1 MRRALLPAVLL
12 ALLLVMALLVA
23 SALGRPAPAA
33 ALDGAARV
41 EQVDTSAYPTVTLY
55 VSVRDQAGQLQGGLS
70 SADFAV
76 LEDGAPVDLAAFGG
90 AGAGPVTSVLVVD
103 RSGSME
109 DDRKLEGAREAALA
123 FIALMRPG
131 DTAALIAFDSDVELI
146 QTFTDDPVALRAAVE
161 RLRPEGGTALYDAML
176 AGTELLQETAGRRL
190 LVVLSDGQDCREPNN
205 CPVASGSRSTL
216 TEAITAAQAAGQPV
230 AVVGLGARTGGNG
243 FDEQVLQRIGA
254 ETGGRYLYAPRGDE
268 LAGLYADLAGAV
280 QQEYQLSYVSPRP
293 FYDGTRRDIR
303 VQVGSVTAAAGYT
316 ERHLINV
323 VASPWVGLVLL
334 TPLAALLI
342 LPGARRARRGIGAT
356 PVGQASAA
364 EPELALSAS
373 MAGAAAVA
381 EPARAAGAPATLI
394 EPGRA
399 AMAGLPP
406 DGEAAGLAGLVSERC
421 TACEAKLRMGAKFCS
436 ACGATQTAAE
446 ARRTFCDMCGR
457 PLTAGAKF
465 CMTCG
470 EVVVERGR
478 AP

>member
-23 SALGRPAPAA
+23 SALGRPAPTA

-55 VSVRDQAGQLQGGLS
+55 VSVRDEAGQLRSGLS
-70 SADFAV
+70 STDFTV
-76 LEDGAPVDLAAFGG
+76 LEDGAPVELATFGG

-146 QTFTDDPVALRAAVE
+146 QDFTADPVALSAAVE
-161 RLRPEGGTALYDAML
+161 RLRPDGGTALYDAVL
-176 AGTELLQETAGRRL
+176 AGTELLQEAAGRRL
-190 LVVLSDGQDCREPNN
+190 LVVLSDGQDCREPNG
-205 CPVASGSRSTL
+205 CPVTAGSRSTL
-216 TEAITAAQAAGQPV
+216 TEAITAAQVAGQPV
-230 AVVGLGARTGGNG
+230 AVVGLGERTGGDG

-268 LAGLYADLAGAV
+268 LAGLYAGLADAV

-323 VASPWVGLVLL
+323 VASPWVGRVLL

-342 LPGARRARRGIGAT
+342 VPGLRRARRGAGAMLG
-356 PVGQASAA
+356 GQANAA
-364 EPELALSAS
+364 DPELALSAGL
-373 MAGAAAVA
+373 AGAASVA
-381 EPARAAGAPATLI
+381 EPARAAGASATLL
-394 EPGRA
+394 EPARA
-399 AMAGLPP
+399 ALPP
-406 DGEAAGLAGLVSERC
+406 VGGAAETPGLVGERC
-421 TACEAKLRMGAKFCS
+421 TACEAKLRPGAMFCP

-446 ARRTFCDMCGR
+446 VRRTFCDMCGR

-470 EVVVERGR
+470 EAVVERGR